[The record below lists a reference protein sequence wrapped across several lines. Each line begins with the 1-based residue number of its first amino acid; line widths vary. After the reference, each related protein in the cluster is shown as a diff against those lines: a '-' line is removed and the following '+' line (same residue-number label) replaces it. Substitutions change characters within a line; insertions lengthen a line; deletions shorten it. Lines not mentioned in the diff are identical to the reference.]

1 MTDEQALA
9 LICRCLPQQHLNQ
22 VQEIVFR
29 ASWQG
34 QSYVECAEI
43 HGYSP
48 EYIKAVGYK
57 LWNLLSL
64 TFKKQVTKNNF
75 QSILRQ
81 HLLTHSEL
89 KNTEVKS
96 ATEELTELQEASW
109 QTVHEAPIFKSS
121 QNWGQAVDISEFYG
135 RSEELITLERW
146 IEQERCRLIG
156 IFGMGGIGKTALACK
171 LAKQIQGKFDFLWWR
186 SLSDTPPLE
195 DLLFDLIHFLSKGLE
210 TKADLP
216 KSIEGQILRLIDYLR
231 SSRCLVIL
239 DNVETILGTG
249 NHATAYRQGY
259 EGYGVLWKQLGELD
273 HQSTI
278 ILSSQ
283 EKPREVEL
291 IEGERLP
298 VRSLKLCGFKEAEGR
313 AIFEKKG
320 SFSGEEK
327 EWKLLMQL
335 YTGNPLF
342 LKIVASVIENLFDSN
357 IGGFINLGQQSGL
370 VFDEIY
376 DSVNCQFN
384 RLSDLEKSVMY
395 WLAINREPVSLQE
408 LRDDLFLPQEKQKLP
423 DVLRSLERRC
433 LIDKATPKLIEKSF
447 TYFTL
452 SPVLMEYVTQ
462 RFIEQICNEIEA
474 EEITL
479 LKSHALIKAKSKESA
494 RESQNR
500 AILIPIVKLVLG
512 LGKSY
517 QDIECKLNLIFLKIR
532 EKLDG
537 SLGYAVG
544 NLINLSSQLNIS
556 SIDFDFSQLMVWEN
570 EFQNVDKLSS
580 SQADRVG
587 HSETCSYSWKYQQA
601 DN

>member
-64 TFKKQVTKNNF
+64 TFKERVTKNNF

-81 HLLTHSEL
+81 HLLTHTEL
-89 KNTEVKS
+89 KNTQVKS
-96 ATEELTELQEASW
+96 ASEELTKSQEASW
-109 QTVHEAPIFKSS
+109 QTEHDLPILKSS
-121 QNWGQAVDISEFYG
+121 QNWGEAADISEFYG
-135 RSEELITLERW
+135 RSEELLTLESW
-146 IEQERCRLIG
+146 IEQEHCQLIG
-156 IFGMGGIGKTALACK
+156 IFGMGGIGKTALTSK

-186 SLSDTPPLE
+186 SLSDAPPLE
-195 DLLFDLIHFLSKGLE
+195 DLLFDLIHFLSKGQE

-216 KSIEGQILRLIDYLR
+216 KSIEGRISRLIEYLR
-231 SSRCLVIL
+231 SSRAIVIL
-239 DNVETILGTG
+239 DNGETILGSG

-278 ILSSQ
+278 VLISR

-298 VRSLKLCGFKEAEGR
+298 VRSLKLCGLKEAEGR
-313 AIFEKKG
+313 AIFDKKG

-327 EWKLLMQL
+327 DWKLLMQL
-335 YTGNPLF
+335 YAGNPLF
-342 LKIVASVIENLFDSN
+342 LKIVASVVENLFDSN
-357 IGGFINLGQQSGL
+357 IGEFIKLSKPNWL
-370 VFDEIY
+370 VFDEIS
-376 DSVNCQFN
+376 DLLDCQFN

-423 DVLRSLERRC
+423 DVLRFLERRC
-433 LIDKATPKLIEKSF
+433 LIDKAAPTLIEKSL
-447 TYFTL
+447 TNFTL
-452 SPVLMEYVTQ
+452 APVVMEYVTQ
-462 RFIEQICNEIEA
+462 RFIEQVCNEIEA

-479 LKSHALIKAKSKESA
+479 LMSYALIKAKSKESV
-494 RESQNR
+494 RESQKR
-500 AILIPIVKLVLG
+500 AILIPIVKLVLS

-517 QDIECKLNLIFLKIR
+517 HNIECKLNLIFKKIR
-532 EKLDG
+532 SSD
-537 SLGYAVG
+537 SPGYAIG

-556 SIDFDFSQLMVWEN
+556 SNDYDFSQLMIWEN
-570 EFQNVDKLSS
+570 EFQDVKKLSF
-580 SQADRVG
+580 SQAYRVG
-587 HSETCSYSWKYQQA
+587 TRETCSYSCKYQQA
-601 DN
+601 EK